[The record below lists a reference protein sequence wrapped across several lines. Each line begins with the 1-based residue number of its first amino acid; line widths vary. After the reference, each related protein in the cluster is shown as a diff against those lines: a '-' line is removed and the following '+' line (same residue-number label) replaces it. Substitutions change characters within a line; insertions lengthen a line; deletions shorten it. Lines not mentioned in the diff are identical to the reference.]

1 MLYIEEIDIDLE
13 RCERVLRDNN
23 YMEIIIAIEELQDKY
38 RDKILNINENENDT
52 VWNYSKKDLERIE
65 KCIVNY
71 KIDIILKERLKN
83 IDKKL
88 EDLRKYINDNIE
100 NKDMLQEIT
109 NVIEVVHKKNI
120 SLDKK
125 HEELKVCFS
134 LLKNLDRKVSVYIL
148 ELIAMIISD

>member
-1 MLYIEEIDIDLE
+1 MDVEEIDIDLE

-71 KIDIILKERLKN
+71 KIDIISKERLKN

-109 NVIEVVHKKNI
+109 NVIEVVNKKDIN
-120 SLDKK
+120 LDKK
-125 HEELKVCFS
+125 YEELKVCFS

-148 ELIAMIISD
+148 ELIAIIISD